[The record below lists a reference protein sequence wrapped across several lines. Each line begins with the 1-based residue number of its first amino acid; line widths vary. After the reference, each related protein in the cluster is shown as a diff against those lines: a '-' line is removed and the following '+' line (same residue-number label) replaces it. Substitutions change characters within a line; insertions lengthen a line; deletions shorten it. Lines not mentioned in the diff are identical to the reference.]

1 MSFTRQLHY
10 DNNEE
15 TFVEQIKKVDFHLS
29 STNPGGPNT
38 LWQRDDG
45 LLFRGANNI
54 ESGGSGSGNII
65 GPPSS
70 TINALPRFDNTTGT
84 LLKNGIITEDDEGD
98 LSNVNSIMFNLN
110 TIIPQPNSLWVNN
123 TGELIFGN
131 VNISTLLTDY
141 EQRISDLED
150 LIRRG
155 TGGEVEVNGTLK
167 VGVLF

>member
-29 STNPGGPNT
+29 NKNPGGPNT

-45 LLFRGANNI
+45 TLFRGTNNI
-54 ESGGSGSGNII
+54 ESGGSGGGDVT

-70 TINALPRFDNTTGT
+70 TVNALPRFDNTTGT